1 MKLSANKD
9 KKLRKKLSQLELE
22 ERQYRYL
29 RVNVLNLPYYK
40 QDRNVYKHYF
50 NARLRKRIS
59 KTKLVRRCLL
69 TYKARV
75 MYKKFKI
82 SRVKLK
88 YMLDLNLIAGYK
100 KAVW

>member
-40 QDRNVYKHYF
+40 Q
-50 NARLRKRIS
+50 I
-59 KTKLVRRCLL
+59 
-69 TYKARV
+69 V
-75 MYKKFKI
+75 MYI
-82 SRVKLK
+82 NITLT
-88 YMLDLNLIAGYK
+88 LD
-100 KAVW
+100 

>member
-22 ERQYRYL
+22 ERQYKYL
-29 RVNVLNLPYYK
+29 RVNVLNFPDYK
-40 QDRNVYKHYF
+40 QDCNVYKHYF
-50 NARLRKRIS
+50 NARLKKRIS